1 MKAVVVFKW
10 LRNPEDARVGSDGSV
25 DWRAAKMAVSDDD
38 PAAAVVANAVAAVG
52 GECVGLTLGDGDAS
66 WAAARGASSTVVVTD
81 AEPCANSAA
90 TAAIMAAGVRS
101 IGGVD
106 VVLIGDSAWDRGVPV
121 ALAGLLGWSVLADVE
136 SAAVEGDR
144 LRVTRKF
151 GDGTQVVD
159 VARPVVLAVAA
170 SRAEQHAPGM
180 KEILAARKK
189 PVTKVTMTELGVEPD
204 TAVTSRGTQF
214 PATTAARVID
224 GADPVAAAAQLLAA
238 LRSEGVL

>member
-1 MKAVVVFKW
+1 MKTVVVFKW

-38 PAAAVVANAVAAVG
+38 PAAAAVANAIAAAG
-52 GECVGLTLGDGDAS
+52 GECVGLTVGDGDAS
-66 WAAARGASSTVVVTD
+66 WAA
-81 AEPCANSAA
+81 
-90 TAAIMAAGVRS
+90 TAAILAAGVRS

-121 ALAGLLGWSVLADVE
+121 ALAGHLGWAVLADVE

-204 TAVTSRGTQF
+204 TAVKWRGTKF
-214 PATTAARVID
+214 PDTTKARVID
-224 GADPVAAAAQLLAA
+224 GADPVAAAAKLVAA